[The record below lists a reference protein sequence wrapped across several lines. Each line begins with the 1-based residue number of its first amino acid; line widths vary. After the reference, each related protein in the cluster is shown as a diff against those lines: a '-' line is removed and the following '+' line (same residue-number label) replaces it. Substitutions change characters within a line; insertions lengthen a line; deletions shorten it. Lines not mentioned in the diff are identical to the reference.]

1 MEEDEFQNLTYTPD
15 QKLKMPTDMEQLST
29 VTLQIEFTNHQ
40 QTLEA
45 SSEDMDFSLIS

>member
-1 MEEDEFQNLTYTPD
+1 MEEDEFDNLTYTEG
-15 QKLKMPTDMEQLST
+15 QKLKMPTDIDQLNT
-29 VTLQIEFTNHQ
+29 IILQIKFTSYQ